1 MLDLM
6 KATVGTKSYF
16 FLSRS
21 ATYTGLDTTVGVA
34 KAANTDNDEP
44 RTKVEELQNKGIL
57 FRVVCYLSNKER
69 RQILVARDKLASAL
83 DALPGTTI
91 EGATVVSA
99 GIARKARFV

>member
-16 FLSRS
+16 FLSRAAS
-21 ATYTGLDTTVGVA
+21 YTGLDTTVGVA
-34 KAANTDNDEP
+34 PAADTDKDEP
-44 RTKVEELQNKGIL
+44 KNKVEELQNKGIV

-69 RQILVARDKLASAL
+69 RQILVTRDKLATAL
-83 DALPGTTI
+83 DALPGKTI

-99 GIARKARFV
+99 GIARRARFI